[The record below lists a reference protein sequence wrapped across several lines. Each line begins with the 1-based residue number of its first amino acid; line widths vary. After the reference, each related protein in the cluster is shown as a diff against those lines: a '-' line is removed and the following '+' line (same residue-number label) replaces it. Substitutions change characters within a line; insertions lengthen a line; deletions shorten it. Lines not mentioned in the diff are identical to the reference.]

1 MTSETKPRLA
11 VVLKGYPRL
20 SETFIAQ
27 ELLSLQ
33 KHGIDF
39 AIWSLRR
46 PTGQKRHPVHDK
58 ISVPVHYLPEYLKDD
73 PLRVLRGWWKARR
86 QPGYARAWPAFL
98 RDLRRDRTAN
108 RLRRFGQALVLA
120 AELPPETA
128 WLYAHFL
135 HTPASVTRYAATMR
149 GLHWSASAHA
159 KDIYT
164 TPDWDLAEKLGDLD
178 WMVTCTAAN
187 VAHLTRIAPGAA
199 SKIGLVYHGL
209 DLTRFGKPPARVAPA
224 GTSTAQIL
232 SVGRAVP
239 KKGYHTLLRALALL
253 PDDIDW
259 RFTHVGGGERTTLEP
274 LAATLG
280 IAQRITWLG
289 ARSQDEVLA
298 YYRQADIFVLA
309 SRIAEDGDR
318 DGLPNVLMEA
328 QSQELACIA
337 TRVSAIPELIRDGE
351 TGLLV
356 APDDPHALA
365 AAIEQLIREPELRCR
380 LAEAG
385 AQRVRAEL
393 DHERAI
399 GALVQ
404 KLNQS
409 LDKEPDAR
417 RLLRTAQ
424 SA

>member
-1 MTSETKPRLA
+1 MTVETKPRLA

-39 AIWSLRR
+39 DIWSLRR
-46 PTGQKRHPVHDK
+46 PTDQKRHPVHDD
-58 ISVPVHYLPEYLKDD
+58 VRAPVHYLPEYLKDD

-86 QPGYARAWPAFL
+86 QPGYARAWSAFL

-135 HTPASVTRYAATMR
+135 HTPASVTRYAGR
-149 GLHWSASAHA
+149 ICGLHWSASAHA

-164 TPDWDLAEKLGDLD
+164 TPDWDLAEKLSDLD

-187 VAHLTRIAPGAA
+187 VAHLCRIAPEART
-199 SKIGLVYHGL
+199 KIGLVYHGL
-209 DLTRFGKPPARVAPA
+209 DLSRFPMPMARVNAS
-224 GTSTAQIL
+224 GTTRIL
-232 SVGRAVP
+232 SVGRAVS
-239 KKGYHTLLRALALL
+239 KKGFDTLLRAVALL
-253 PDDIDW
+253 PREIGW
-259 RFTHVGGGERTTLEP
+259 HFTHVGGGAERAKLEA

-280 IAQRITWLG
+280 IAARVTWIG

-298 YYRQADIFVLA
+298 LYRQADIFVLA
-309 SRIAEDGDR
+309 SRIAADGDR

-328 QSQELACIA
+328 QSQEVACIA
-337 TRVSAIPELIRDGE
+337 TRVSAIPELISDGE

-356 APDDPHALA
+356 DPDDPGALA
-365 AAIEQLIREPELRCR
+365 VAIEKLIREPELRR
-380 LAEAG
+380 QLAEAG
-385 AQRVRAEL
+385 ARRVRAEL

-404 KLNQS
+404 KLIQS
-409 LDKEPDAR
+409 LDKEPDAL

-424 SA
+424 PA